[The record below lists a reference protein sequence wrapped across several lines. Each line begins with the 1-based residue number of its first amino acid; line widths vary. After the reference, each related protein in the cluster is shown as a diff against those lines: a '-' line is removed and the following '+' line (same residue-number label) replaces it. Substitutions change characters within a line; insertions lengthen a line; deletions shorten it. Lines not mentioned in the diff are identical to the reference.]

1 MAPVPLQL
9 PLPLPLRLFGE
20 ALIKSKGNRIARD
33 QARPRTGRLK
43 PWALAE
49 RPRSARDGDRGSRLL
64 VPGGTRIQW
73 SKWSWTTTTTTTSA
87 EMFGLRSYDGEK
99 RHGVGVVE
107 RSL

>member
-43 PWALAE
+43 PWALAVGKQKASSVSILTG
-49 RPRSARDGDRGSRLL
+49 PVWNDLDLHVMVIVDRGCWSQEEQGSNGPNGHGRRRRRRRRL
-64 VPGGTRIQW
+64 RC
-73 SKWSWTTTTTTTSA
+73 S
-87 EMFGLRSYDGEK
+87 D
-99 RHGVGVVE
+99 
-107 RSL
+107 